1 MSEEIKRPLNAEELA
16 TLDKAAHALV
26 RARPI
31 LASRYH
37 NIQCVSDVI
46 LMFWAISDDAH
57 KTEKLT

>member
-1 MSEEIKRPLNAEELA
+1 MSEEIKRPLNADELT
-16 TLDKAAHALV
+16 TLDKAMHALV

-37 NIQCVSDVI
+37 NMQCVSDVI
-46 LMFWAISDDAH
+46 VMFWALNDDAH